1 MIQIMKMDVRLQ
13 NAEDYYQFI
22 KRIRGD
28 EKVFKEM
35 VKYLKTNYKL
45 VTRTAKADMD
55 EIEGKTKGKLRHKQ
69 RASQVSG
76 EAQGARSRMRSD

>member
-13 NAEDYYQFI
+13 NAEDHYQFI

-55 EIEGKTKGKLRHKQ
+55 EIEGKTTKDKLRRKQ
-69 RASQVSG
+69 RAS
-76 EAQGARSRMRSD
+76 